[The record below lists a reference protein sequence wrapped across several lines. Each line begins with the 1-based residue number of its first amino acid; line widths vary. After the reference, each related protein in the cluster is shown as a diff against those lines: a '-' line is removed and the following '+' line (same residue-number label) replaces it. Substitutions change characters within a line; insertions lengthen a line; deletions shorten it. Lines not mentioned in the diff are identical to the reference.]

1 MLVDFRFK
9 NFRSFKDET
18 VFSMVASSDR
28 EHLTNNTVETMNS
41 SVPRILKVSGTYGAN
56 ASGKS
61 NLIKAIQTMQGI
73 VARSAIVEPNLP
85 LPAQPFRL
93 STATAEE
100 PTEFEITFFCDDV
113 RYQFGFKYTS
123 KQILSEWLIA
133 YKTSKPQA
141 WYSRDYNPK
150 TDDYEYK
157 FGSHLLGAKTL
168 WRDAT
173 RTNSLFLS
181 TAIQLN
187 SEQLKPVFDWI
198 TESLII
204 FNNPDGPVF
213 GNIGSTVEHIKQ
225 QGADHVRRIL
235 SAADIAIDN
244 IELKSVPVQS
254 FQFDAAT
261 GQLSNAREALMLP
274 VFSHSTEE
282 GSATFELSEESHGTQ
297 RLFALAGPLF
307 EILNNGRVLI
317 VDELDKSLHP
327 LLVRHLIGRFQTTS
341 ELKTQ
346 AQLIFTAQDT
356 SLLSPELLRRDQ
368 IWFAEKDRTRSSRLI
383 PLTDFAP
390 RKHEAF
396 ERGYLSG
403 RYGAVPILREWAR

>member
-9 NFRSFKDET
+9 NFRSFKEET
-18 VFSMVASSDR
+18 AFSMVASSDK
-28 EHLTNNTVETMNS
+28 EHLTSNTVETSNS
-41 SVPRILKVSGTYGAN
+41 SVPRILKVSCTYGAN

-73 VARSAIVEPNLP
+73 VAKSAIVEPNLP
-85 LPAQPFRL
+85 LPSQPFRL
-93 STATAEE
+93 CRGKADE

-113 RYQFGFKYTS
+113 RYQFGFKFTS
-123 KQILSEWLIA
+123 KYITSEWLVA
-133 YKTSKPQA
+133 YKTSKPQT
-141 WYSRDYNPK
+141 WYSRDYNPEK
-150 TDDYEYK
+150 GDYEYK

-173 RTNSLFLS
+173 RANSLFLS

-198 TESLII
+198 TENLVV
-204 FNNPDGPVF
+204 FNNTDGPVF

-225 QGADHVRRIL
+225 QGVDYVRQFL
-235 SAADIAIDN
+235 SVADIAIEN

-261 GQLSNAREALMLP
+261 GQLSNSREDLMLP

-307 EILNNGRVLI
+307 EIMKNGRVLI

-327 LLVRHLIGRFQTTS
+327 LLVRHLIDRFQIPS
-341 ELKTQ
+341 ANKRQ
-346 AQLIFTAQDT
+346 AQLIFTSHDT

-368 IWFAEKDRTRSSRLI
+368 IWFTEKDGLQSSSLV
-383 PLTDFAP
+383 PLSDFAP

>member
-225 QGADHVRRIL
+225 Q
-235 SAADIAIDN
+235 
-244 IELKSVPVQS
+244 
-254 FQFDAAT
+254 
-261 GQLSNAREALMLP
+261 ALMLP

-368 IWFAEKDRTRSSRLI
+368 IWFAEKDRTRSSRFI

>member
-18 VFSMVASSDR
+18 VFSMVASSDK
-28 EHLTNNTVETMNS
+28 EHLSTNTVETGNS
-41 SVPRILKVSGTYGAN
+41 SVPRILKVSCAYGAN

-61 NLIKAIQTMQGI
+61 NLIKAIQAMQSI
-73 VARSAIVEPNLP
+73 VAKSAIVEPNMA

-93 STATAEE
+93 SAAKVEE
-100 PTEFEITFFCDDV
+100 PTEFEITFFCDEV
-113 RYQFGFKYTS
+113 RYQFGFKFTS
-123 KQILSEWLIA
+123 KRIVSEWLIA
-133 YKTSKPQA
+133 YKTSKAQS
-141 WYSRDYNPK
+141 WYSRDYDPK
-150 TDDYEYK
+150 KDDYEYK
-157 FGSHLLGAKTL
+157 FGSHFLGAKTL

-173 RTNSLFLS
+173 RPNSLFLS

-198 TESLII
+198 TENLVV

-225 QGADHVRRIL
+225 QGADNVRRFL
-235 SAADIAIDN
+235 SVADIAIDN

-261 GQLSNAREALMLP
+261 GQLSNSREDLMLP

-282 GSATFELSEESHGTQ
+282 GSATFDLSEESHGTQ

-307 EILNNGRVLI
+307 EILKNCRVLI

-327 LLVRHLIGRFQTTS
+327 LLVRHLIERFQISS
-341 ELKTQ
+341 ELNNQ
-346 AQLIFTAQDT
+346 AQMIFTSHDT

-368 IWFAEKDRTRSSRLI
+368 IWFAEKDRNQSSSLI

-396 ERGYLSG
+396 ERGYLAG